1 MIVMGRFI
9 LDRMVCQ
16 RRRFACDQSGA
27 ALVEFALVFP
37 LMLLFF
43 AFVMETGRVLWTYQI
58 AVSGVRD
65 AGRYLARIA
74 PIDICLTGGSLSGY
88 ATSLQ
93 AIVEDDLGGDGIFP
107 ASVTINS
114 VAPSIACYAGSY
126 RTDPAPVA
134 TVSASMTVTFPLAS
148 VFTLF
153 TNAPTTFT
161 TVITDQSRVFG
172 L

>member
-1 MIVMGRFI
+1 MMMGRDLLNRI
-9 LDRMVCQ
+9 IC
-16 RRRFACDQSGA
+16 RRQRFANDQSGA

-37 LMLLFF
+37 VMMLFF
-43 AFVMETGRVLWTYQI
+43 AFVMETGRILWTYQI

-88 ATSLQ
+88 SAGLM
-93 AIVEDDLGGDGIFP
+93 AIVEDDLGGSGLFP

-114 VAPSIACYAGSY
+114 VTPSIACHAGSY

-134 TVSASMTVTFPLAS
+134 TVSASMTVTLPLAS
-148 VFTLF
+148 MFTLF
-153 TNAPTTFT
+153 TSAPTTFT
-161 TVITDQSRVFG
+161 TTISDQVRVFG
-172 L
+172 Q